1 MMMMTTPGTIGRERR
16 EISRRNIMLSLL
28 TGLRYLCKEVIIIF
42 LIFFYWMRHRYHT
55 VFLPS
60 DVFRRILSQMRKNKK
75 TEDRDGQFVY

>member
-1 MMMMTTPGTIGRERR
+1 MKDTDPTPLKANALTTR
-16 EISRRNIMLSLL
+16 LL
-28 TGLRYLCKEVIIIF
+28 
-42 LIFFYWMRHRYHT
+42 HRYHT